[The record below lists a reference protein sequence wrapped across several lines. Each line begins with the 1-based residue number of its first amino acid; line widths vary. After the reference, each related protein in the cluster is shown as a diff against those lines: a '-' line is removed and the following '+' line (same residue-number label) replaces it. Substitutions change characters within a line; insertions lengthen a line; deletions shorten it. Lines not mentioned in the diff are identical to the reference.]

1 MQFSNKETVKKQV
14 AETLKNKKS
23 YQNISGLFIDWFCDK
38 KAKSESDL
46 AEFGRHSESEL
57 MKSIDYW
64 KSKHIFTEEQ
74 FIENLKYSNLSAT
87 SLANIVKAANEIADA
102 KTEDEI
108 SKLEAEKRGLE
119 EEHKKSAER
128 IETHREAERLMISK
142 TSYGWDLQNI
152 SDYKQSIKQQSQEKI
167 QLVEEQQ
174 QLHHKK
180 IELEARKT
188 QEEKRMFKNRRLISE
203 IESQISAIETQ
214 LMIIES
220 DISFL
225 DDRILF
231 ALEGIERIK
240 KSHKEL
246 YGYDFDGFDIMLS
259 KAERVIDRID
269 IYKEYDEQTRIK
281 MQIRMINSQIE
292 RLKIELQNME
302 VGGSYDS
309 SFSFKH

>member
-108 SKLEAEKRGLE
+108 SKLEAQLE
-119 EEHKKSAER
+119 ELK
-128 IETHREAERLMISK
+128 
-142 TSYGWDLQNI
+142 
-152 SDYKQSIKQQSQEKI
+152 
-167 QLVEEQQ
+167 
-174 QLHHKK
+174 
-180 IELEARKT
+180 ARK
-188 QEEKRMFKNRRLISE
+188 
-203 IESQISAIETQ
+203 A
-214 LMIIES
+214 
-220 DISFL
+220 
-225 DDRILF
+225 DRATLT
-231 ALEGIERIK
+231 K
-240 KSHKEL
+240 
-246 YGYDFDGFDIMLS
+246 
-259 KAERVIDRID
+259 
-269 IYKEYDEQTRIK
+269 
-281 MQIRMINSQIE
+281 
-292 RLKIELQNME
+292 
-302 VGGSYDS
+302 
-309 SFSFKH
+309 